1 MRVQYTA
8 ITLACAA
15 LLSACGGGGGGNGS
29 GGDSGA
35 VQSVSF
41 PFPGGGKVALAG
53 QPTTTTKLKAT
64 ASSGGPITYT
74 SNTPDV
80 CSISGDMVSLLK
92 AGECSITATQ
102 PGFDGYAS
110 ASQRQLFVIP
120 KNPQAAL
127 KFPNPGWQPVG
138 GAPVQ
143 LSATMDTGLPVTF
156 ASKTPDICTVS
167 GTTMTPVGNGL
178 CTITATQAGTD
189 IYATTVL
196 EKKIPIGTEK
206 PAKVSFV
213 TGYKDSGTTNEGF
226 IGHPGNQW
234 WCQNCDPKV
243 SADGTTFT
251 FTANYGAPPKP
262 GDWDYNSAL
271 FTMFGPGFVDT
282 DFYSDNGWYR
292 GGVKGSTFTT
302 TSPAPRGVR
311 VDLQEGLHFNL
322 TQNAEWYGSTN
333 NKFNV
338 ELFVG
343 LINPNKKDAIGNTC
357 TVTLKA
363 TVQPTAA
370 TADYTVRFKDQFAI
384 SDACGLDGFDQATLL
399 EIFPIVGMKFSA
411 DKPNADNVNASGQYR
426 TEFKLTGPI
435 YFQ

>member
-1 MRVQYTA
+1 MRIQLSAVG
-8 ITLACAA
+8 LACVT
-15 LLSACGGGGGGNGS
+15 LLAACGGGGGG
-29 GGDSGA
+29 GGKEGGA

-102 PGFDGYAS
+102 PGYDGYAS

-120 KNPQAAL
+120 KNPQL
-127 KFPNPGWQPVG
+127 ITKFPNPGWQPVG
-138 GAPVQ
+138 APPVA
-143 LSATMDTGLPVTF
+143 LSATFDTGLPVTF
-156 ASKTPDICTVS
+156 ESKTPAVCTVS
-167 GTTMTPVGNGL
+167 GTTMTPLANGL
-178 CTITATQAGTD
+178 CTVVASQAGND
-189 IYATTVL
+189 IYAATTV
-196 EKKIPIGTEK
+196 EKSIPIGTEK
-206 PAKVSFV
+206 PAKLNFV

-234 WCQNCDPKV
+234 WCQDCDPQV
-243 SADGTTFT
+243 SSDGKTFT
-251 FTANYGAPPKP
+251 FAANWGAPPKP

-271 FTMFGPGFVDT
+271 FTLFGPGLVDG
-282 DFYSDNGWYR
+282 DLASPGGWYR
-292 GGVKGSTFTT
+292 GSLKSSSFATA
-302 TSPAPRGVR
+302 SPNPRGILI
-311 VDLQEGLHFNL
+311 DLQDALHFNL
-322 TQNAEWYGSTN
+322 AQNAEWYGSTN

-338 ELFVG
+338 ELF
-343 LINPNKKDAIGNTC
+343 LPLFNPAQKDSDGNAC
-357 TVTLKA
+357 GMTLKA

-370 TADYTVRFKDQFAI
+370 AADYSINLRKEFAI
-384 SDACGLDGFDQATLL
+384 GESCGLSGFDVDTLL
-399 EIFPIVGMKFSA
+399 QLAPIVGMKFSA
-411 DKPNADNVNASGQYR
+411 VKPNGDKINASGQYR
-426 TEFKLTGPI
+426 TEYKLTGPI